1 MGSAAGSYQRD
12 ESMGSSVKL
21 TYSETSTAKP
31 TVMPNWKKNRPMMPP
46 MKATGTNTA
55 MIVNV
60 VAITARPISAV
71 ASRAAVIVIRA
82 HVHVPDDVLPH
93 HDGVVDQQAD
103 GERESHQRQDVQR
116 EARARP

>member
-12 ESMGSSVKL
+12 DSMGSSVKL

-31 TVMPNWKKNRPMMPP
+31 TVMPNWKKNLPMIPP

-60 VAITARPISAV
+60 VAITAMPISAV
-71 ASRAAVIVIRA
+71 ASRAAV
-82 HVHVPDDVLPH
+82 
-93 HDGVVDQQAD
+93 
-103 GERESHQRQDVQR
+103 
-116 EARARP
+116 